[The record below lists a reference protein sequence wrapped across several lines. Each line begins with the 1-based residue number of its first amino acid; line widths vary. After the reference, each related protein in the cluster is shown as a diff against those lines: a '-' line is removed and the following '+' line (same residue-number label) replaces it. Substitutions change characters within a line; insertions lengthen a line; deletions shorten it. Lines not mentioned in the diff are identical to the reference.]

1 MERPLKRYSP
11 LGSVFTMGNEQLV
24 YEMLWPQSFHV
35 WMSYRQH
42 SQPESLRICVWKT
55 WQISKKYVKFKFFKI
70 IKLCVDEAKVIRR
83 QVYTLCPL
91 CNPILSIL
99 GLAIGC
105 HTWCK
110 ASHSIRAWLNFKWH
124 SNQICSKGIPEFQV
138 LLTIKINLLSAYF
151 NLNRM

>member
-55 WQISKKYVKFKFFKI
+55 WQTSKKYVKFKFFKI

-110 ASHSIRAWLNFKWH
+110 ASHSIRAWLNFK
-124 SNQICSKGIPEFQV
+124 SDTVIKYAPRAFQ
-138 LLTIKINLLSAYF
+138 NF
-151 NLNRM
+151 RCC